1 MAAKKKPAA
10 FTEVEEVVEEET
22 TPDEVVIEEPVVVV
36 NTDSDIVNA
45 RVKGTWVMFWGTSKF
60 DFEDGKRYKL
70 PKDLFNYLRSHGNI
84 YDTL

>member
-10 FTEVEEVVEEET
+10 FTEAVEEDSVVEES
-22 TPDEVVIEEPVVVV
+22 EVVIEEPVVVV
-36 NTDSDIVNA
+36 NTDSDLVNA
-45 RVKGTWVMFWGTSKF
+45 RVKGTWLMFWGTSKY

-70 PKDLFNYLRSHGNI
+70 PKDLYSYLRSHGNI

>member
-10 FTEVEEVVEEET
+10 FTEVEEVVEET

-36 NTDSDIVNA
+36 NTDSDFVNA
-45 RVKGTWVMFWGTSKF
+45 RVKGTWTMYWGTARYE
-60 DFEDGKRYKL
+60 FEDGKRFKL

-84 YDTL
+84 YNTL